1 MLIIGIDPG
10 ISGSICFF
18 QDGKIIDVV
27 EMPTMT
33 EGKKNK
39 KQVNG
44 SQIFNEISDRIRK
57 LDKRDIKEIIE
68 QVSAMPGQGVTSM
81 FNFGQS
87 FGILKGICSAMQL
100 PMYFVRPAK
109 WKKYFNLINSEK
121 DASRTR
127 AIEIFPYF
135 SGQLSRKK
143 DSNKADAILIAS
155 FYYET
160 YKIEEQ
166 KKNTRQIHDTFK
178 CEVLNMEADIASQA
192 VGLGTNTD
200 FSLISLFLRA
210 DIIVKSVII
219 ILIVCSIYS
228 WAVIIDKFRLFKKI
242 NKSSDDFEEKF
253 WDSKSA
259 ETFYN
264 SLPAKVDDPMAIVF
278 KDTMESL
285 LKKKFK
291 SNLSEKMSTFLEVGI
306 EKQMSKIDKGF
317 TFLATVG
324 STAPFIGLF
333 GTVWGIMNSFQSIAI
348 SRNTSLAIVAPG
360 IAEALFATALG
371 LLAAIPAVVAYNK
384 FNTDSQKYSQK
395 LENFSKRFLTI
406 I

>member
-1 MLIIGIDPG
+1 MLLIGIDPG

-44 SQIFNEISDRIRK
+44 SQIFNEISERIK
-57 LDKRDIKEIIE
+57 KIDKKNIKVVIE

-109 WKKYFNLINSEK
+109 WKKYFGLINSEK

-135 SGQLSRKK
+135 SSELSRKK

-160 YKIEEQ
+160 YKTEE
-166 KKNTRQIHDTFK
+166 
-178 CEVLNMEADIASQA
+178 
-192 VGLGTNTD
+192 
-200 FSLISLFLRA
+200 
-210 DIIVKSVII
+210 
-219 ILIVCSIYS
+219 
-228 WAVIIDKFRLFKKI
+228 
-242 NKSSDDFEEKF
+242 
-253 WDSKSA
+253 
-259 ETFYN
+259 
-264 SLPAKVDDPMAIVF
+264 
-278 KDTMESL
+278 
-285 LKKKFK
+285 
-291 SNLSEKMSTFLEVGI
+291 
-306 EKQMSKIDKGF
+306 
-317 TFLATVG
+317 
-324 STAPFIGLF
+324 
-333 GTVWGIMNSFQSIAI
+333 
-348 SRNTSLAIVAPG
+348 
-360 IAEALFATALG
+360 
-371 LLAAIPAVVAYNK
+371 
-384 FNTDSQKYSQK
+384 
-395 LENFSKRFLTI
+395 
-406 I
+406 